1 MTEHEFEELTIVGV
15 LEAPRT
21 GREGRGRGEPL
32 RTHHGTVTRLVAR
45 VWVVIRA
52 SFARFSL

>member
-21 GREGRGRGEPL
+21 GRERGGSGKPPS
-32 RTHHGTVTRLVAR
+32 HSPGGVMRLVERIR
-45 VWVVIRA
+45 VFV
-52 SFARFSL
+52 SLWSSKLAP